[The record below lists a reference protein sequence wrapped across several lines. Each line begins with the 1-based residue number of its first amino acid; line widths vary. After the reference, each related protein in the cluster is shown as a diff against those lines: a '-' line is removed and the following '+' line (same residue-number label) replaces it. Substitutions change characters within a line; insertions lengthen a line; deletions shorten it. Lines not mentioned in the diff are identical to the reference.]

1 MKAKRITELMN
12 WLNESTRVIDL
23 PRDFTKE
30 EVKRMIDIAENE
42 AMGNDV
48 EAKIAE
54 FKANSFKDCD
64 IKSQTAKDMLSSLE
78 KNLGWDEN
86 FKISES
92 QAIRMI
98 EIAES
103 EI

>member
-30 EVKRMIDIAENE
+30 EVKRMVDIAENE

-48 EAKIAE
+48 ESKIAE
-54 FKANSFKDCD
+54 FKVNSFKDCD
-64 IKSQTAKDMLSSLE
+64 IKSQTVKDMLSSLE
-78 KNLGWDEN
+78 NLGWDEN